1 MKFSQMPYERPLLED
16 YQTQFDTLIQAF
28 NEASS
33 AQAQREAMDAM
44 NQLRSRFS
52 TLSTLVS
59 VRHSQNT
66 LDPFYSAEQD
76 YMDQVGPQFQA
87 LQQAFY
93 HALID
98 AKYKQELIEMRGEL
112 LFKIAE
118 QSLSTF
124 DESII
129 PLLQKENSLTTEYG
143 KLLASANIPFEGETY
158 ALSQMAPFMQDK
170 DRARRQAA
178 ADALWGFFAEN
189 ETTLDRI
196 YDDLVRVR
204 HDIATQLGFENF
216 TALGYARM
224 GRLDYNADDVRSY
237 REQVKTH
244 LVPLWKKLK
253 ERQKKRLGLDT
264 LKYYDNALKFLTGNP
279 TPKGDE
285 ATLVQAAATMYREMS
300 PETNV
305 FFQMMQDQELM
316 DLDARKGKE
325 GGGYCTTL
333 DDYQVPFIF
342 ANFNGTAHDVDVLTH
357 EAGHA
362 FQMYQSAHHAVPEY
376 RMATYEA
383 SEIHSMS
390 MEFLAWPWMPLFF
403 KEDTEK
409 YKFDHIAGSL
419 SFIPYGCLVDEFQH
433 GIYENPH
440 MTAHE
445 RKTLWR
451 NLEKT
456 YLPLQ
461 DYDGNDFLE
470 RGGYWFIQSHI
481 FQVPFYYIDYTLAQV
496 CALQYWDRAQAD
508 FTKAWQSYLT
518 LCQAG
523 GSRTFTGLLELAQL
537 NNPFEPGSIAKIL
550 PRLESY
556 LNGIDDSQW

>member
-1 MKFSQMPYERPLLED
+1 MKFSQMPYERPQLDE
-16 YQTQFDTLIQAF
+16 YQTQFDSLITAF
-28 NEASS
+28 KEATS
-33 AQAQREAMDAM
+33 AQEQLKAMDAI

-66 LDPFYSAEQD
+66 LDPFYNDEQD
-76 YMDQVGPQFQA
+76 YMDHVGPQFQA

-93 HALID
+93 QALVD
-98 AKYKQELIEMRGEL
+98 ATYKDELIKLRGEL
-112 LFKIAE
+112 LFKIAQ

-129 PLLQKENSLTTEYG
+129 TLLQKENSLTTQYG

-170 DRARRQAA
+170 DRARRKEAA
-178 ADALWGFFAEN
+178 NALWGFFAEN
-189 ETTLDRI
+189 ESTLDRL
-196 YDDLVRVR
+196 YDDLVKVR
-204 HDIATQLGFENF
+204 HDIATRLGFVNF

-224 GRLDYNADDVRSY
+224 GRLDYTADDVATY

-244 LVPLWKKLK
+244 LVPLWTRLK

-264 LKYYDNALKFLTGNP
+264 LNYYDNALKFLSGNP

-285 ATLVQAAATMYREMS
+285 ATLVKAAATMYREMS
-300 PETNV
+300 PETDT
-305 FFQMMQDQELM
+305 FFHMMQNQELM

-390 MEFLAWPWMPLFF
+390 MEFLAWPWMEHFF

-433 GIYENPH
+433 EVYRKPH
-440 MTAHE
+440 MTPQE

-451 NLEKT
+451 ELEKI

-461 DYDGNDFLE
+461 NYDGNDFLE

-496 CALQYWDRAQAD
+496 CALQYWDRSQAD
-508 FTKAWQSYLT
+508 YTEAWQSYLS

-523 GSRTFTGLLELAQL
+523 GTRTFTGLIELAKL
-537 NNPFEPGSIAKIL
+537 NNPFEHGSIASIL
-550 PRLESY
+550 PRLETFLDS
-556 LNGIDDSQW
+556 IDDSQW